1 VNIPRTLPTAEYQL
15 ICPRER
21 TVSKLAAILDDVNM
35 VHVRGTPASGKTRLS
50 ELLRD
55 YYRKEGRKVSLIK
68 EWEKLNHKYPW
79 DSLVKLVEKW
89 NEEAQDAPTTASSQS
104 EQDLSWV
111 LTSNTVILVDEA
123 QMTYND
129 SALWNTI
136 LKERQSPTYYKFRL
150 CLFCSYG
157 SPAAGPDQTFFT
169 PVRLA
174 NQQCISLTP
183 QSQQG
188 SPPIGLFYDKEEFKD
203 VVSRLL
209 KFHFEEG
216 FNFDEGAL
224 EYIFALSNGH
234 PGAVTSIVDVI
245 YEVRAKFLFNF
256 FFLVE
261 TFERPYLSI
270 EANSFRPIAMTS
282 SIDILGS

>member
-1 VNIPRTLPTAEYQL
+1 
-15 ICPRER
+15 
-21 TVSKLAAILDDVNM
+21 VSKLAATLDEVNI

-55 YYRKEGRKVSLIK
+55 HYRKVGRRVSLIK
-68 EWEKLNHKYPW
+68 KWENLDPMDPW
-79 DSLVKLVEKW
+79 ESLVKLVEKW
-89 NEEAQDAPTTASSQS
+89 NEEAQDAPTTSCTTTSPQS
-104 EQDLSWV
+104 EHDLSWV
-111 LTSNTVILVDEA
+111 LTSNTVIIVDEA
-123 QMTYND
+123 QMSYND
-129 SALWNTI
+129 DTLWNTI
-136 LKERQSPTYYKFRL
+136 LKERQTPTYVYKFQL

-169 PVRLA
+169 PVKLS

-183 QSQQG
+183 QSQQN

-209 KFHFEEG
+209 TFQYEER

-224 EYIFALSNGH
+224 EYIFALSSGH

-245 YEVRAKFLFNF
+245 YEVRAKYLFNF
-256 FFLVE
+256 FC
-261 TFERPYLSI
+261 
-270 EANSFRPIAMTS
+270 
-282 SIDILGS
+282 